1 MQAVDKSS
9 TLDALG
15 TGQGGRLGAMALL
28 PAEQQRMA
36 ELGLTAG
43 TPVVITKRSLWG
55 GPLELRVRGCKLS
68 LRREVAQLIQVAVE
82 HRHGD

>member
-1 MQAVDKSS
+1 MRTVGNTLQ
-9 TLDALG
+9 LDALG
-15 TGQGGRLGAMALL
+15 VGQSARLGAMTLL

-43 TPVVITKRSLWG
+43 TPVVVTKRSLWG

-68 LRREVAQLIQVAVE
+68 LRREVAQRIQVAVE
-82 HRHGD
+82 QQHGR

>member
-68 LRREVAQLIQVAVE
+68 LRREVAQLVQVAVE

>member
-1 MQAVDKSS
+1 MQAVEKSCA
-9 TLDALG
+9 LAALG
-15 TGQGGRLGAMALL
+15 TGHSGRLGAMALL

-43 TPVVITKRSLWG
+43 TPVVVTKRSLWG

-68 LRREVAQLIQVAVE
+68 LRREVAQRIQVTSEAQ
-82 HRHGD
+82 HGH